1 MSDNAPRPWVMPLL
15 VVSLALNLL
24 VAGAIGAMLYHHFA
38 GGAYGARPGATSMN
52 VRDMRQRMA
61 AMRHD
66 RPARLGRPGLMLIAS
81 WRLLRELP
89 RERRKA
95 LRQVIR
101 QRRGEIR
108 RAYAKVAGA
117 RARLAQILAGEPFDE
132 AAYAEAMNTLRE
144 ADTAA
149 RAKAVALA
157 DAFIRA
163 LTPQERRLYAREIRK
178 AAERRRG
185 RWRGR

>member
-38 GGAYGARPGATSMN
+38 GGFHGNAR
-52 VRDMRQRMA
+52 
-61 AMRHD
+61 AMGQKMHAMGHD

-132 AAYAEAMNTLRE
+132 AAYAEAMKTLRE

-149 RAKAVALA
+149 RASAVALA

-163 LTPQERRLYAREIRK
+163 LTPQERRLYAQEIRK